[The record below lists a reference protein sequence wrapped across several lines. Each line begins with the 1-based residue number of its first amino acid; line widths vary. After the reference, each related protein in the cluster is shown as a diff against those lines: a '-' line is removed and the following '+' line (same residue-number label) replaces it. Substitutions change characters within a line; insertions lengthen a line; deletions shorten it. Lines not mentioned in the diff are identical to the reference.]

1 MARVDARAFT
11 QDRNKHAPGPL
22 CVLRAF
28 CCHGMGTNQ
37 GPGTLPTHSLSPWEG
52 CRPSSCMDR
61 RGLSTKLQV
70 SKLSMVGSRGMG
82 GMGGMGRT
90 ARGLRCPSR
99 RRRGCAGGLARCY
112 MPCSCFVNTISWPK
126 CSVPL
131 PQAHACEQPNCSAPS
146 CHQPMWP
153 LSQAHAYRPRTH
165 THMQPE
171 SMQRTMRSRVGW
183 TCCPFELE
191 APRVGCWPP
200 M

>member
-1 MARVDARAFT
+1 M

-112 MPCSCFVNTISWPK
+112 MPCSCFGRHAPSHGQSALCHCHK
-126 CSVPL
+126 PL
-131 PQAHACEQPNCSAPS
+131 PVSSKTALRPAATSPCGH
-146 CHQPMWP
+146 CHKPMP
-153 LSQAHAYRPRTH
+153 AGPGHTH
-165 THMQPE
+165 TCNLKVCNEH
-171 SMQRTMRSRVGW
+171 MRSRVG
-183 TCCPFELE
+183 
-191 APRVGCWPP
+191 
-200 M
+200 

>member
-1 MARVDARAFT
+1 M

-28 CCHGMGTNQ
+28 CCLGMGTNQ

-112 MPCSCFVNTISWPK
+112 MPCSCFGR
-126 CSVPL
+126 
-131 PQAHACEQPNCSAPS
+131 HAPS
-146 CHQPMWP
+146 HGQSALCLLWPTALRPAATSPCGHGHKPMP
-153 LSQAHAYRPRTH
+153 AGPGH